1 LSSIFFC
8 FLDEDEA
15 QRLVEDPMY
24 KLEHDVEDKKKA
36 TLASSIL
43 EELQEQSL
51 DHWKDDYASSQLVRK
66 KFREEKKLRLLE
78 EEKDASLIKR
88 TGLAIP
94 LVQEQQTDVH
104 LAQLI
109 PFASRDGKCSTT
121 WKISL
126 GEPIR

>member
-1 LSSIFFC
+1 MFFI
-8 FLDEDEA
+8 DEQEA

-36 TLASSIL
+36 NLASSIL
-43 EELQEQSL
+43 EELKEESF

-66 KFREEKKLRLLE
+66 KFREEKKLRLLN
-78 EEKDASLIKR
+78 EEKDASLVKR

-94 LVQEQQTDVH
+94 LVEEQQTDVH
-104 LAQLI
+104 LARLM

-121 WKISL
+121 YKGKIL
-126 GEPIR
+126 